1 MKIRSDILRIYQ
13 SLHTWAGLGAG
24 MLLFI
29 GFFAGALTMF
39 KEPLDRW
46 ASRPATVHG
55 APAAATGE
63 ASLDKLVAQVLDQ
76 YPAARREFTL
86 HLERNEYATSPVSWS
101 AGEGGREL
109 DLSARRWEAG
119 LDASGQLQV
128 RQALPTQLAQL
139 IDMLHRTGGIPGSLG
154 GEYLGIYLM
163 GVAAVLYFLALV
175 SGLILLLPTLVKDFF
190 ALRAGKNRK
199 RFWLDA
205 HNIVGITSLPF
216 HIVISLTV
224 IVFAFHDQFYDSL
237 AHVVYEGRPMFGA
250 APGEKPV
257 VRPLADMLPP
267 TTLLRTVRDTAP
279 GAEVTEVLFMGLD
292 SPRPM
297 VRAAVADARHLVAG
311 PTTGFVMIDPYTGKT
326 DTDMLPGKEDFW
338 SSLVTPFFALHFGNY
353 GGNLTR
359 WIYFALG
366 LGGAFLFYTGNLLWV
381 EKRRKNQL
389 RDGALPQQTRA
400 TALMA
405 SATLGV
411 CLGSVAGAAFAIAA
425 AKWLHAWVAN
435 ANSACVTVY
444 YAIFLASV
452 AWAFWR
458 GAARAAPQLL
468 VLCAL
473 AAFAIPLATLAGWLL
488 PQAGLWSHAS
498 GAALGV
504 DLTGLVLGLVLLYGA
519 RLSARRLRHG
529 PADSV
534 WSAPQHAHAEELHK
548 LARQE

>member
-1 MKIRSDILRIYQ
+1 MKIRSDILRVYQ
-13 SLHTWAGLGAG
+13 SLHTWVGIGAG

-46 ASRPATVHG
+46 ASSPAG
-55 APAAATGE
+55 AQASSATE
-63 ASLDKLVAQVLDQ
+63 ADLDKVVALVLDT
-76 YPAARREFTL
+76 YPAARKEFTL
-86 HLERNEYATSPVSWS
+86 HLERNEHASAPLSWS

-109 DLSARRWEAG
+109 DLSARRWQAT
-119 LDASGQLQV
+119 LDANGNLQV
-128 RQALPTQLAQL
+128 QQALPTQLAQL
-139 IDMLHRTGGIPGSLG
+139 IDMLHRTAGIPGSLG

-163 GVAAVLYFLALV
+163 GVAAVMYFLALV

-216 HIVISLTV
+216 HIVISVTV

-250 APGEKPV
+250 GPQEKPGA
-257 VRPLADMLPP
+257 RPLAELLPP
-267 TTLLRTVRDTAP
+267 TTLLRKVRETAP
-279 GAEVTEVLFMGLD
+279 GAQVTEVLFMGLD
-292 SPRPM
+292 SARPM

-311 PTTGFVMIDPYTGKT
+311 PTTGYVLIDPYSGKT
-326 DTDMLPGKEDFW
+326 DTDMLPGREDFW

-353 GGNLTR
+353 GGHPTR
-359 WIYFALG
+359 WLYFALG
-366 LGGAFLFYTGNLLWV
+366 LGGAFLFYSGNLLWI

-389 RDGALPQQTRA
+389 RGGALPRQTRA
-400 TALMA
+400 TMLMA

-411 CLGSVAGAAFAIAA
+411 CLGSVAGAGCAIAA
-425 AKWLHAWVAN
+425 AKWLHASVAN
-435 ANSACVTVY
+435 VNHACTTVY
-444 YAIFLASV
+444 YAVFLACV

-458 GAARAAPQLL
+458 GAAHSAPQLL
-468 VLCAL
+468 RVCAL
-473 AAFAIPLATLAGWLL
+473 SALAIPLATVAGLLL
-488 PQAGLWSHAS
+488 PQSGLWSHAS

-504 DLTGLVLGLVLLYGA
+504 DVSGLAMGLVLLYAA
-519 RLSARRLRHG
+519 RLSAHRLRHG
-529 PADSV
+529 AADSV
-534 WSAPQHAHAEELHK
+534 WAQPQHTHAEELRK

>member
-13 SLHTWAGLGAG
+13 SLHTWVGIGAG

-46 ASRPATVHG
+46 ASSPASMQAVR
-55 APAAATGE
+55 ATE
-63 ASLDKLVAQVLDQ
+63 ADLDQLVAQVLERF
-76 YPAARREFTL
+76 PAARKEFSL
-86 HLERNEYATSPVSWS
+86 HLARNEHASAPLSWS

-109 DLSARRWEAG
+109 DLSARRWQAT
-119 LDASGQLQV
+119 LDANGALQV
-128 RQALPTQLAQL
+128 QEALPTQLAQL
-139 IDMLHRTGGIPGSLG
+139 IDMLHRTAGIPGSLG

-216 HIVISLTV
+216 HVVISVTV

-250 APGEKPV
+250 SPQAKPA
-257 VRPLADMLPP
+257 VRPLAEMLPP
-267 TTLLRTVRDTAP
+267 TTLLRKVRATAP
-279 GAEVTEVLFMGLD
+279 DAQVTEVLFMGLD
-292 SPRPM
+292 SPRAM

-311 PTTGFVMIDPYTGKT
+311 PTTGYVLIDPYTGKT
-326 DTDMLPGKEDFW
+326 DTDMLPGQEDFW

-366 LGGAFLFYTGNLLWV
+366 LGGAFLFYSGNLLWI

-389 RDGALPQQTRA
+389 RGGALPQQTRA
-400 TALMA
+400 TMLMA

-411 CLGSVAGAAFAIAA
+411 CLGSVAGAGFAIAA
-425 AKWLHAWVAN
+425 AKWLHASVAN
-435 ANSACVTVY
+435 VNHACMMVY
-444 YAIFLASV
+444 YAVFLACV

-458 GAARAAPQLL
+458 GAARSAPQLL
-468 VLCAL
+468 RVCAL
-473 AAFAIPLATLAGWLL
+473 SACAIPLATVAGLLL
-488 PQAGLWSHAS
+488 PRSGLWSHAS

-504 DLTGLVLGLVLLYGA
+504 DLSGLAMGLLLWYAA

-529 PADSV
+529 AADSV
-534 WSAPQHAHAEELHK
+534 WAQPQHARAEELRK